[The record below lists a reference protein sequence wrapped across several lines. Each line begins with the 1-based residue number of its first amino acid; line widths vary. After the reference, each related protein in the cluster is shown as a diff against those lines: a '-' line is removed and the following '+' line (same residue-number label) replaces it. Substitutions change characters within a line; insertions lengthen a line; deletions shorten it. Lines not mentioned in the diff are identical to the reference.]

1 MNTLQTTTK
10 CILKNGVQY
19 LTVMYHNYLLK
30 HLIPNWHE
38 NVTFFKNIF
47 YHFHY
52 ISFLHIWHCFRDICF
67 LSRILSLSSTSLL
80 HYIPTSLLLIISNQT
95 TLSAQRNVS
104 GILHSWTVTHS
115 PTTQQ
120 LRGILIWYNKTN
132 SGLHIP
138 FQNIHHRT
146 FKHVYIILSS
156 I

>member
-1 MNTLQTTTK
+1 MVFNIWQSRTIIIFWSTSSQIDMK
-10 CILKNGVQY
+10 MWPSLKIFSIIFITFHFYIFG
-19 LTVMYHNYLLK
+19 TVF
-30 HLIPNWHE
+30 
-38 NVTFFKNIF
+38 VTSVFFPEF
-47 YHFHY
+47 
-52 ISFLHIWHCFRDICF
+52 F
-67 LSRILSLSSTSLL
+67 LSPPHLL

-132 SGLHIP
+132 SGLLIP